1 MRLASL
7 LALTLALPG
16 GLVAQASTT
25 PGITLDEAIHRAYL
39 AQPSMVQAQGSIQ
52 KAAMQYKMSW
62 GAYIPNLTW
71 SSTYGNS
78 FNGAAGTNQAGQVTG
93 GNTTSQTMSNTLSGN
108 VNLFTGF
115 QRGAQMDAAR
125 ATEAAAGA
133 GLLNAQY
140 QTALSAKQTFFG
152 ALAANELVRVRELS
166 LRRAEEQLSVS
177 VAKLQAGSATRSDS
191 LRSLVTLGNTKLQL
205 LSAVTSVATTEAN
218 LGRLVGMDGRVRAL
232 PDSAYLLVVEI
243 GDTATIRTEAEN
255 NSPAVLTTQAQAEAA
270 RASLRASKS
279 TWWPQLNLSGRYSF
293 NRTQNTRAGL
303 EDITNSNSRSM
314 SLALTYP
321 LFNQFVRDNSIVQA
335 STSYDAAVSTAA
347 DARRQVDA
355 SLTARLAEL
364 DAARAQIDITTT
376 SLQAATEDL
385 RVNQERYRVG
395 AATIVD
401 VLTSQEALSQAEVDI
416 VQARYNYLIA
426 KAQIEAL
433 IGRTL

>member
-16 GLVAQASTT
+16 GLAAQASTT
-25 PGITLDEAIHRAYL
+25 PGVTLDEAIHRAQQ
-39 AQPSMVQAQGSIQ
+39 AQPSVVQAQGAVGR
-52 KAAMQYKMSW
+52 AAAQYRSSW
-62 GAYIPNLTW
+62 GAFIPSLNLN
-71 SSTYGNS
+71 SSYGTSYSNGPSRVNQITGEVIDGASYAKSISNS
-78 FNGAAGTNQAGQVTG
+78 VSASVD
-93 GNTTSQTMSNTLSGN
+93 
-108 VNLFTGF
+108 LFTGF
-115 QRGAQMDAAR
+115 RRGAQMDVAR
-125 ATEAAAGA
+125 STELAAAAG
-133 GLLNAQY
+133 LLDAQY

-152 ALAANELVRVRELS
+152 ALAANALVRVRELS
-166 LRRAEEQLSVS
+166 VRRAQDQLSVS

-191 LRSLVTLGNTKLQL
+191 LRSLVTLGNTRLEL
-205 LSAVTSVATTEAN
+205 LNAITAVATAEAN
-218 LGRLVGMDGRVRAL
+218 LGRLVGMDGRVRAIA
-232 PDSAYLLVVEI
+232 DSAYLLIVDV
-243 GDTATIRTEAEN
+243 GDTAAIRTEAEN
-255 NSPAVLTTQAQAEAA
+255 KSPAVLAAQAQADAA
-270 RASLRASKS
+270 RASLKASKS
-279 TWWPQLNLSGRYSF
+279 TWWPQLNLSGRYSYNGNDSQDYTF
-293 NRTQNTRAGL
+293 F
-303 EDITNSNSRSM
+303 DSRSM
-314 SLALTYP
+314 TLALSYP
-321 LFNQFVRDNSIVQA
+321 LFNQFQRDQSIVTA
-335 STSYDAAVSTAA
+335 STNYDAAVSTAA

-401 VLTSQEALSQAEVDI
+401 VLSSQEALSQAEVDV

>member
-16 GLVAQASTT
+16 GLVAQASST
-25 PGITLDEAIHRAYL
+25 PGITLDEAIHRAQL
-39 AQPSMVQAQGSIQ
+39 AQPSVVSAQGAVGR
-52 KAAMQYKMSW
+52 AAAQYKSSW
-62 GAYIPNLTW
+62 GAFIPSLNMN
-71 SSTYGNS
+71 STYGTNYS
-78 FNGAAGTNQAGQVTG
+78 NGPARSDPNTGQV
-93 GNTTSQTMSNTLSGN
+93 LSSGQSYN
-108 VNLFTGF
+108 QSLNNRISASVDLFTGF
-115 QRGAQMDAAR
+115 RRGAQMDAAR
-125 ATEAAAGA
+125 STEAAANA

-152 ALAANELVRVRELS
+152 ALAANSLVRVRELS
-166 LRRAEEQLSVS
+166 VRRAEDQLSVS

-191 LRSLVTLGNTKLQL
+191 LRSLVTLGSARLDL
-205 LSAVTSVATTEAN
+205 LNAMTAVATSEAN

-232 PDSAYLLVVEI
+232 PDSAYLQIVNI
-243 GDTATIRTEAEN
+243 GDTAAIRTEAEN
-255 NSPAVLTTQAQAEAA
+255 NSPAVLSAQAQAEAA
-270 RASLRASKS
+270 RASLKASKAS
-279 TWWPQLNLSGRYSF
+279 WWPQLNLSGQYSYNGTSSYNYRF
-293 NRTQNTRAGL
+293 YDNRSAT
-303 EDITNSNSRSM
+303 
-314 SLALTYP
+314 LALTYP
-321 LFNQFVRDNSIVQA
+321 LFTQFQREQSIVTA

-401 VLTSQEALSQAEVDI
+401 VLSSQEALSQAEVDA

>member
-16 GLVAQASTT
+16 GLAAQASTT
-25 PGITLDEAIHRAYL
+25 PGVTLDEAIHRAQQ
-39 AQPSMVQAQGSIQ
+39 AQPSVVQAQGAVGR
-52 KAAMQYKMSW
+52 AAAQYRSSW
-62 GAYIPNLTW
+62 GAFIPSLNLN
-71 SSTYGNS
+71 SSYGTSYSNGPSRVNQITNEVITGASYAKSISNS
-78 FNGAAGTNQAGQVTG
+78 VSASVD
-93 GNTTSQTMSNTLSGN
+93 
-108 VNLFTGF
+108 LFTGF
-115 QRGAQMDAAR
+115 RRGAQMDVAR
-125 ATEAAAGA
+125 STELAAAAG
-133 GLLNAQY
+133 LLDAQY

-152 ALAANELVRVRELS
+152 ALAANALVRVRELS
-166 LRRAEEQLSVS
+166 VRRAQDQLSVS

-191 LRSLVTLGNTKLQL
+191 LRSLVTLGNTRLEL
-205 LSAVTSVATTEAN
+205 LNAITAVATAEAN
-218 LGRLVGMDGRVRAL
+218 LGRLVGMDGRVRAI
-232 PDSAYLLVVEI
+232 PDSAYLLIVDV
-243 GDTATIRTEAEN
+243 GDTAAIRTEAEN
-255 NSPAVLTTQAQAEAA
+255 NSPAVLAAQAQADAA
-270 RASLRASKS
+270 RASLKASKS
-279 TWWPQLNLSGRYSF
+279 TWWPQLNLSGRYSY
-293 NRTQNTRAGL
+293 NGN
-303 EDITNSNSRSM
+303 NSQDYTFFDSRSM
-314 SLALTYP
+314 TLALSYP
-321 LFNQFVRDNSIVQA
+321 LFNQFQRDQSIVTA
-335 STSYDAAVSTAA
+335 STNYDAAVSTAA

-401 VLTSQEALSQAEVDI
+401 VLTSQEALSQAEVDV

>member
-16 GLVAQASTT
+16 GLAAQASTT
-25 PGITLDEAIHRAYL
+25 PGVTLDEAIHRAQQ
-39 AQPSMVQAQGSIQ
+39 AQPSVVQAQGAVGR
-52 KAAMQYKMSW
+52 AAAQYRSSW
-62 GAYIPNLTW
+62 GAFIPSLNLN
-71 SSTYGNS
+71 SSYGTSYSNGPSRVNQITNEVITGASYAKSISNS
-78 FNGAAGTNQAGQVTG
+78 VSASVD
-93 GNTTSQTMSNTLSGN
+93 
-108 VNLFTGF
+108 LFTGF
-115 QRGAQMDAAR
+115 RRGAQMDVAR
-125 ATEAAAGA
+125 STELAAAAG
-133 GLLNAQY
+133 LLDAQY

-152 ALAANELVRVRELS
+152 ALAANALVRVRELS
-166 LRRAEEQLSVS
+166 VRRAQDQLSVS

-191 LRSLVTLGNTKLQL
+191 LRSLVTLGNTRLEL
-205 LSAVTSVATTEAN
+205 LNAITAVATAEAN
-218 LGRLVGMDGRVRAL
+218 LGRLVGMDGRVRAI
-232 PDSAYLLVVEI
+232 PDSAYLLIVDV
-243 GDTATIRTEAEN
+243 GDTSAIRTEAEN
-255 NSPAVLTTQAQAEAA
+255 NSPAVLAAQAQADAA
-270 RASLRASKS
+270 RASLKASKS
-279 TWWPQLNLSGRYSF
+279 TWWPQLNLSGRYSY
-293 NRTQNTRAGL
+293 NGN
-303 EDITNSNSRSM
+303 NSQDYTFFDSRSM
-314 SLALTYP
+314 TLALSYP
-321 LFNQFVRDNSIVQA
+321 LFNQFQRDQSIVTA
-335 STSYDAAVSTAA
+335 STNYDAAVSTAA

-401 VLTSQEALSQAEVDI
+401 VLSSQEALSQAEVDV